1 MKEFIYPE
9 MMVHVPLCTVK
20 EPKNVLIV
28 SDNASALEAEVAR
41 HDAIASKTVSASNLL
56 ESLRNEADASA
67 DVVLVDTLTDDA
79 AVMAHINRILSEEG
93 LVVLKHPSLDD
104 EAANKTLMQ
113 IMGNYF
119 KIIMPYN
126 VGNGETLLLGSKAYH
141 PTADIILHR
150 ADMLDGQQYYNC
162 DIHPAAFAT
171 PNYIRKAYLGII
183 RN

>member
-28 SDNASALEAEVAR
+28 SDNAAAFEVEVAR
-41 HDAIASKTVSASNLL
+41 HDGIASKTVAAANLL
-56 ESLRNEADASA
+56 ESLRDEADASA
-67 DVVLVDTLTDDA
+67 DVILVDTLVDDA
-79 AVMAHINRILSEEG
+79 AALAHINRILNEEG
-93 LVVLKHPSLDD
+93 LVVMKHPSLDD
-104 EAANKTLMQ
+104 EAANKKLMEM
-113 IMGNYF
+113 MGNYF
-119 KIIMPYN
+119 KIIMPYY

-171 PNYIRKAYLGII
+171 PNYVRKAYLGII